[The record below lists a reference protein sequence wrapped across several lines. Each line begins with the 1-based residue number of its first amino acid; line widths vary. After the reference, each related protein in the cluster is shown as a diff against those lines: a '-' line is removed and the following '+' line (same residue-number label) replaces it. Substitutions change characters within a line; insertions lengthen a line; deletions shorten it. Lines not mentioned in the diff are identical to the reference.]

1 MIVDVVPKIEIHG
14 KSEKEMK
21 KKKKKMLLLLQSVQ
35 SNIIKPINLIR
46 ISEFSFLSLEYM
58 IYLSVPRDTRQQ

>member
-14 KSEKEMK
+14 KSEKEK